1 MLISYDNYVRYS
13 DLIVDPYYNPDLK
26 IEGSNIKAVLVT
38 GEKQIFQKNVKVLR
52 EIPGK
57 PDLLYCRTDEPFTRQ
72 MFESIKPFYSNV
84 YAVNCEFQHPMITQ
98 IPIGFNTI
106 YQFQTNEVPERN
118 IVCYINFD
126 HEQSQY
132 VAHAPYRYAR
142 EDCFNHFK
150 DLDFAFKEGDKISSY
165 AYFRRLTQSHCVI
178 CPYGYGLDSYRVYEA
193 AWCGARPVVMSSGLD
208 PLHAKFG
215 AIIVNDWSEVT
226 KEFLEKKLAEE
237 PFKFN
242 PEVFHLEH
250 FIRQSPCTARA
261 EEGPT
266 QSTQS
271 HPHHA
276 QLSDQSSQSHTHQE
290 THTSPESAEQCGSLA
305 ESHTSDEGQSCTEPP
320 SAPQYSL
327 DQ

>member
-1 MLISYDNYVRYS
+1 MLISYDNYVRSS

-26 IEGSNIKAVLVT
+26 IQGSNIKSVLVT
-38 GEKQIFQKNVKVLR
+38 GEKQIFQKNVKLLR

-72 MFESIKPFYSNV
+72 MFESIKPFYSHV

-106 YQFQTNEVPERN
+106 YQFQSEEVPERN
-118 IVCYINFD
+118 ILCYINFD

-150 DLDFAFKEGDKISSY
+150 DLEFAFKEPDKISSY
-165 AYFRRLTQSHCVI
+165 AYFRRLTQSKFVI
-178 CPYGYGLDSYRVYEA
+178 CPYGYGIDSYRVYEA
-193 AWCGARPVVMSSGLD
+193 AWCGARPVVLSSGLD
-208 PLHAKFG
+208 PLHSKFG
-215 AIIVNDWSEVT
+215 AVIVNDWSEVT
-226 KEFLEKKLAEE
+226 KEFLESKFAEG
-237 PFKFN
+237 PFEFN
-242 PEVFHLEH
+242 PETFHLEH
-250 FIRQSPCTARA
+250 FIRQSPCT
-261 EEGPT
+261 PP

-271 HPHHA
+271 PNPPA
-276 QLSDQSSQSHTHQE
+276 PLSDQSSQSQTPHE
-290 THTSPESAEQCGSLA
+290 TRSAPEQAERCDSLD
-305 ESHTSDEGQSCTEPP
+305 ESHTSGEDQSCTEPP
-320 SAPQYSL
+320 SAPPCNL

>member
-1 MLISYDNYVRYS
+1 MLISYDNYVRCS

-38 GEKQIFQKNVKVLR
+38 GEKQIFQKNVKLLR

-57 PDLLYCRTDEPFTRQ
+57 PYLLYCRTDEQFTRQ
-72 MFESIKPFYSNV
+72 MFESIKPFYSHV

-106 YQFQTNEVPERN
+106 YQFEAAEVPERN
-118 IVCYINFD
+118 ILCYINFD

-142 EDCFNHFK
+142 EDCYNYFK
-150 DLDFAFKEGDKISSY
+150 DLEFAFKEGDKISSY

-178 CPYGYGLDSYRVYEA
+178 CPHGYGLDSYRVYEA
-193 AWCGARPVVMSSGLD
+193 AWCGARPVVLSSGLD

-226 KEFLEKKLAEE
+226 KEFLEKKLADE

-242 PEVFHLEH
+242 PDVFHLEH
-250 FIRQSPCTARA
+250 FIPPSPCT
-261 EEGPT
+261 PPP
-266 QSTQS
+266 STQS
-271 HPHHA
+271 LNPPA
-276 QLSDQSSQSHTHQE
+276 PLSDQSSQSPTPHESQ
-290 THTSPESAEQCGSLA
+290 TSPESAEQCGSLA

-320 SAPQYSL
+320 SAPQCSQ

>member
-1 MLISYDNYVRYS
+1 MLISYDNYVRCS

-38 GEKQIFQKNVKVLR
+38 GEKQIFQKNVKLLR

-57 PDLLYCRTDEPFTRQ
+57 PHLLYCRTDEQFTRQ
-72 MFESIKPFYSNV
+72 MFESIKPFYSHV

-106 YQFQTNEVPERN
+106 YQFEAAEVPERN
-118 IVCYINFD
+118 ILCYINFD

-142 EDCFNHFK
+142 EDCYNYFK
-150 DLDFAFKEGDKISSY
+150 DLEFAFKEGDKISSY

-178 CPYGYGLDSYRVYEA
+178 CPHGYGLDSYRVYEA
-193 AWCGARPVVMSSGLD
+193 AWCGARPVVLSSGLD
-208 PLHAKFG
+208 PLHAKYG

-226 KEFLEKKLAEE
+226 KEFLEKKLADE

-242 PEVFHLEH
+242 PDVFHLEH
-250 FIRQSPCTARA
+250 FIPPSPCT
-261 EEGPT
+261 PP

-271 HPHHA
+271 PTPPA
-276 QLSDQSSQSHTHQE
+276 PLSDQSSQSHTPLE
-290 THTSPESAEQCGSLA
+290 THTSPESAEQCDSLA
-305 ESHTSDEGQSCTEPP
+305 ESHTSDEGQSCTEQP
-320 SAPQYSL
+320 SALQCNL
-327 DQ
+327 GQ

>member
-1 MLISYDNYVRYS
+1 MLISYDNYVRSS

-26 IEGSNIKAVLVT
+26 IQGSNIKSVLVT
-38 GEKQIFQKNVKVLR
+38 GEKQIFQKNVKLLR
-52 EIPGK
+52 EIPGR
-57 PDLLYCRTDEPFTRQ
+57 PCLLYCRTDEQFTRQ
-72 MFESIKPFYSNV
+72 MFESIKPFYSHV

-106 YQFQTNEVPERN
+106 YQFQSEEVPERN
-118 IVCYINFD
+118 ILCYINFD

-142 EDCFNHFK
+142 EDCYNHFK
-150 DLDFAFKEGDKISSY
+150 DLEFAFKEGDKISSY

-178 CPYGYGLDSYRVYEA
+178 CPHGYGLDSYRVYEA
-193 AWCGARPVVMSSGLD
+193 AWCGARPVVLSSGLD

-226 KEFLEKKLAEE
+226 KEFLEKKLADE

-242 PEVFHLEH
+242 PDVFHLEH
-250 FIRQSPCTARA
+250 FIPPSPCTQ
-261 EEGPT
+261 PPSS
-266 QSTQS
+266 QSLN
-271 HPHHA
+271 PPA
-276 QLSDQSSQSHTHQE
+276 PLSDQSSQSPTPHESQ
-290 THTSPESAEQCGSLA
+290 TSPESAEQCGSLA

-320 SAPQYSL
+320 SAPPYSL

>member
-1 MLISYDNYVRYS
+1 MLISYDNYVRSS
-13 DLIVDPYYNPDLK
+13 DLIIDPYYNPDLK
-26 IEGSNIKAVLVT
+26 IQGSNIKAVLVT
-38 GEKQIFQKNVKVLR
+38 GEKQIFQKNVKLLR
-52 EIPGK
+52 EIPGR
-57 PDLLYCRTDEPFTRQ
+57 PNLLYCRTDEQFTRQ
-72 MFESIKPFYSNV
+72 MFESIKPFYSHV

-106 YQFQTNEVPERN
+106 YQFQAEEVPERN
-118 IVCYINFD
+118 ILCYINFD

-142 EDCFNHFK
+142 EDCYNYFK
-150 DLDFAFKEGDKISSY
+150 DLEFAFKEGDKISSY

-178 CPYGYGLDSYRVYEA
+178 CPHGYGLDSYRVYEA
-193 AWCGARPVVMSSGLD
+193 AWCGARPVVLSSGLD

-242 PEVFHLEH
+242 PDVFHLEY
-250 FIRQSPCTARA
+250 FIPPSPCTT
-261 EEGPT
+261 P

-271 HPHHA
+271 QTPPA
-276 QLSDQSSQSHTHQE
+276 PLSDQSSQSLTPLE
-290 THTSPESAEQCGSLA
+290 THTSPESAEQCDSLA
-305 ESHTSDEGQSCTEPP
+305 ESHTSDEGQSCTEQP
-320 SAPQYSL
+320 SALPCSL
-327 DQ
+327 GQ